1 MTPSCYDLDGESEIM
16 GDIVRLVRK
25 DRFIGWYVRFRD
37 VDGRRK
43 MRASHQPTKAM
54 ARRFLVQIEA
64 RVAQDLIGM
73 PKPAAVAPTVET
85 LVERYLDEYSR
96 PRIKDLN
103 AYRRDCRTA
112 LRRALP
118 FLGSVPANRVTPREV
133 EKLRA
138 ALSKR
143 YAAGSVRL
151 TLAFLGSLFSWATAQ
166 GIVPSNPLRG
176 VERPAAESL
185 VEYLPQEEVRALI
198 DLLHARAESGTLFD
212 RWRRAIICLALHTG
226 MRKGELLGLRWC
238 DVDLTTRRLTIA
250 RSYDTTPKSGRPR
263 HLWLPETALPI
274 LAAWKKECPRSASD
288 LLFPIGRSSPRGA
301 KKDAM
306 FGLPR
311 LLADAGCRPLKR
323 AWHAL
328 RHTFASHFIMQGGNI
343 LTLQKILGHSDLKM
357 TLIYAHLCPDYLQ
370 REMDRLKF

>member
-1 MTPSCYDLDGESEIM
+1 M
-16 GDIVRLVRK
+16 GDIVRLFRK
-25 DRFIGWYVRFRD
+25 GRFIGWYVRFRD

-43 MRASHQPTKAM
+43 MRASHQPTKAL
-54 ARRFLVQIEA
+54 ARSFLVQIEA
-64 RVAQDLIGM
+64 RVARDLIGM
-73 PKPAAVAPTVET
+73 PAPAAPAPTVEI
-85 LVERYLDEYSR
+85 LVEKYLDEYSR
-96 PRIKDLN
+96 PRIKDLT

-118 FLGSVPANRVTPREV
+118 LFGNVPADRITPREV
-133 EKLRA
+133 EKLRTT
-138 ALSKR
+138 LGKR

-151 TLAFLGSLFSWATAQ
+151 TLAFLGAVFNWAAAQ
-166 GIVPSNPLRG
+166 GLVPSNPLRG
-176 VERPAAESL
+176 IERPTAVSL
-185 VEYLPQEEVRALI
+185 CEYLPQEEVRALI
-198 DLLHARAESGTLFD
+198 DLLQARAESGGSVD
-212 RWRRAIICLALHTG
+212 RWRRACICLALHTG
-226 MRKGELLGLRWC
+226 LRKGEVLGLRWC

-263 HLWLPETALPI
+263 HLWLPEASVPM
-274 LAAWKKECPRSASD
+274 LAAWKKECPRSAPD
-288 LLFPIGRSSPRGA
+288 LVFPIGRSSPRGA

-323 AWHAL
+323 PWHAL

-357 TLIYAHLCPDYLQ
+357 TLVYAHLCPDYLQ
-370 REMDRLKF
+370 REMSRLKF